1 MHIDIVSQLKKTDK
15 AYEEGDRIT
24 LQDLRGS
31 GALSSV
37 PNTVI
42 ALERDRQNT
51 DERMA
56 NTTVV
61 RVLKNRLTGRAGI
74 ATALFYD
81 RLTGRLEEIDV
92 AINDE
97 GDTVFAPI
105 Q

>member
-1 MHIDIVSQLKKTDK
+1 
-15 AYEEGDRIT
+15 
-24 LQDLRGS
+24 
-31 GALSSV
+31 
-37 PNTVI
+37 
-42 ALERDRQNT
+42 
-51 DERMA
+51 MA

-105 Q
+105 